1 MHIESIADRVRQIR
15 RELGSPSQ
23 EAFGKPLGVTKSAVG
38 QWENGKTEPSAE
50 TIFKIE
56 RIYKYRAQWIQTG
69 EPPKLVEPRSLVVRE
84 PSNVEPAESPGT
96 VPIISWVNAGGWRE
110 AIADAD
116 SFEGWAH
123 VTVQVRRHT
132 FALRV
137 QGDSMEPDFPAG
149 VFIVVE
155 PDMDPQPGDFVIAR
169 NGDEATF
176 KQLVKDGADWYLK
189 PLNPR
194 YPIKPLESPCKIIG
208 VVREQVRRY
217 R

>member
-1 MHIESIADRVRQIR
+1 M
-15 RELGSPSQ
+15 G
-23 EAFGKPLGVTKSAVG
+23 
-38 QWENGKTEPSAE
+38 NGKTEPSAE
-50 TIFKIE
+50 TILKIE

-69 EPPKLVEPRSLVVRE
+69 EPPKRLEPRSLVVSE

-96 VPIISWVNAGGWRE
+96 VPILSWVNAGEWRE
-110 AIADAD
+110 TIADAD

-123 VTVQVRRHT
+123 VTVQVRRYT

-155 PDMDPQPGDFVIAR
+155 PDMDPQPGDYVIAK

>member
-1 MHIESIADRVRQIR
+1 MNIDSIANRIRQIR
-15 RELGSPSQ
+15 SEIGNPSQ
-23 EAFGKPLGVTKSAVG
+23 EAFGKPLSITKSAVG

-50 TIFKIE
+50 TILKIE
-56 RIYKYRAQWIQTG
+56 RIYGYRAQWIQTG
-69 EPPKLVEPRSLVVRE
+69 ELPKLVREMGRMTNE
-84 PSNVEPAESPGT
+84 PSNIIPAESPGR
-96 VPIISWVNAGGWRE
+96 VPILSWVNAGEWRE
-110 AIADAD
+110 AMSDA
-116 SFEGWAH
+116 STFEGWAH
-123 VTVQVRRHT
+123 VTVQVRRYT

-137 QGDSMEPDFPAG
+137 HGDSMEPDFPAG

-155 PDMDPQPGDFVIAR
+155 PDMDPQPGDFVIAI
-169 NGDEATF
+169 NGEEATF